1 MDNMNFRTS
10 TIIILGI
17 TISLAVGAQN
27 NPNGNYYDS
36 KGALV
41 ENSYSQAQVVTVG
54 QRRTGVS
61 TILGASVVPYR
72 EVTFSAETSGRVEF
86 IAGQEGDR
94 FNQKQVLL
102 ALDID
107 ELIAQREQIVAD
119 LNNAY
124 LRLRNTQMQY
134 GREWWSPQ
142 SREVNKMP
150 GMGMPSLF
158 DQFFTKNIAGGMGYG
173 NPTLERY
180 SDLYSSGTRLGQAQ
194 GQHRAALSKL
204 NEIDARLRDTRTI
217 SPFNGVIVEKMVEAG
232 DTVSMGQPLIKY
244 ADLNN
249 LQLSVE
255 VPSRLITE
263 VHEGM
268 VIPAMLDFNN
278 QFVNVRLAQ
287 IYPLGNVKR
296 HTITVKFD
304 LPVGITAWP
313 GTYAE
318 VMLPESNESNK
329 TMIEIPES
337 AVVKRGS
344 LPVVYV
350 IKGNKRE
357 LRLVRLGAS
366 YVEDTVTVLAG
377 LNLGEQ
383 VLVNPPPGVVSGWH
397 KEPDALN

>member
-1 MDNMNFRTS
+1 MDIRKSGLF
-10 TIIILGI
+10 ILGSVL
-17 TISLAVGAQN
+17 SLSATAQSQN
-27 NPNGNYYDS
+27 TGGSYYDNNRMPTNT
-36 KGALV
+36 V
-41 ENSYSQAQVVTVG
+41 YQQTQVMTVG

-61 TILGASVVPYR
+61 TILGASVVPYK
-72 EVTFSAETSGRVEF
+72 EVTFSAETSGRVEYLS
-86 IAGQEGDR
+86 GQEGDR
-94 FNQKQVLL
+94 FNQDQVLV
-102 ALDID
+102 ALDTD
-107 ELIAQREQIVAD
+107 ELLARREQVVAD
-119 LNNAY
+119 LNTSY

-142 SREVNKMP
+142 SRSVNKMP
-150 GMGMPSLF
+150 GMGLPSLF
-158 DQFFTKNIAGGMGYG
+158 DQFFTKNVASSMGYG
-173 NPTLERY
+173 NPWLERY
-180 SDLYSSGTRLGQAQ
+180 SDLYSSGSKMGQAQ
-194 GQHRAALSKL
+194 SQHRAALSKL

-217 SPFNGVIVEKMVEAG
+217 SPFNGVIVEKMVEVG
-232 DTVSMGQPLIKY
+232 DTVSMGQPLIRY

-318 VMLPESNESNK
+318 VMLPESSENNK
-329 TMIEIPES
+329 TVIEIPSS
-337 AVVKRGS
+337 AVIKRGS

-350 IKGNKRE
+350 IKDNKRE

-366 YVEDTVTVLAG
+366 YVQDRITVLAG
-377 LNLGEQ
+377 LSLGDQ
-383 VLVNPPPGVVSGWH
+383 ILVNPPPGVVSGWH
-397 KEPDALN
+397 KEPEALNP

>member
-1 MDNMNFRTS
+1 MDIRTLGLL
-10 TIIILGI
+10 ILGFA
-17 TISLAVGAQN
+17 ISVSVDAQTNAPEATYYNTNMAVDKN
-27 NPNGNYYDS
+27 NYQQP
-36 KGALV
+36 
-41 ENSYSQAQVVTVG
+41 QVVTVG
-54 QRRTGVS
+54 QRKTGVS
-61 TILGASVVPYR
+61 TILGATVVPYR
-72 EVTFSAETSGRVEF
+72 EVAFSAETSGRVEY

-94 FNQKQVLL
+94 FNQEQVLL
-102 ALDID
+102 ALDTD
-107 ELIAQREQIVAD
+107 ELLARREQVLAD

-124 LRLRNTQMQY
+124 LKLRNTQMQY
-134 GREWWSPQ
+134 GREWMSPQ

-158 DQFFTKNIAGGMGYG
+158 DQFFTKNIASGMGYG
-173 NPTLERY
+173 NPWLERY
-180 SDLYSSGTRLGQAQ
+180 SDLYSSGTRMGQAQ

-232 DTVSMGQPLIKY
+232 DTVSVGQPLIKY

-255 VPSRLITE
+255 VPSRLISE

-318 VMLPESNESNK
+318 VMLPESSENNR
-329 TMIEIPES
+329 TVIEIPAS
-337 AVVKRGS
+337 AVIKRGS

-366 YVEDTVTVLAG
+366 YVQDSVTVLAG
-377 LNLGEQ
+377 LNIGEQ
-383 VLVNPPPGVVSGWH
+383 ILINPPPGVVSGWH
-397 KEPDALN
+397 KEPDIHNP